1 MIVITVQQGEYTG
14 CESWT
19 TKKSEHQRIDTFELW
34 GWRSESPL
42 DCKEIQSVNPKENQS
57 WILLG
62 KTVAEVKVPIFW
74 PPDPKSWQ
82 AGKDPDTGQDWRQ
95 KEKGV
100 AEDEIVI

>member
-57 WILLG
+57 
-62 KTVAEVKVPIFW
+62 
-74 PPDPKSWQ
+74 
-82 AGKDPDTGQDWRQ
+82 
-95 KEKGV
+95 
-100 AEDEIVI
+100 